1 MPRLASVYP
10 VECRSMWTCTEN
22 GSPAA
27 SPARSIMRPIP
38 IRPNGWPRSLMN
50 TQAHPVS
57 LLLPLQQLE
66 TVHLIAL
73 EVMDAIS
80 AALEPAHDDGPR
92 SVASW
97 ARAICS
103 PKQSTATKRRLC
115 FSVWLKSKAI
125 SPERSLR
132 ENRRRYSP
140 KPSQIGQGHRGL
152 AAEAPEVGPWLGN
165 WPRRA
170 GASLHLHLLGTA

>member
-1 MPRLASVYP
+1 MPEVMLKPARIHAAPRQRVSSRMPQHVDVYRERQPSSLASPFYHASDTHTA
-10 VECRSMWTCTEN
+10 EWLAALIDEH
-22 GSPAA
+22 A
-27 SPARSIMRPIP
+27 SP
-38 IRPNGWPRSLMN
+38 LD
-50 TQAHPVS
+50 PVS

-80 AALEPAHDDGPR
+80 AALEPARDEGPR

-103 PKQSTATKRRLC
+103 PKQSTATKRRLW

-140 KPSQIGQGHRGL
+140 KPSQI
-152 AAEAPEVGPWLGN
+152 
-165 WPRRA
+165 
-170 GASLHLHLLGTA
+170 

>member
-1 MPRLASVYP
+1 MPRPASVYP

-27 SPARSIMRPIP
+27 SPDASDTHTAEWLAALIDEHASP
-38 IRPNGWPRSLMN
+38 LD
-50 TQAHPVS
+50 PVS

-80 AALEPAHDDGPR
+80 AALEPARDDGPR

-103 PKQSTATKRRLC
+103 PKQSTATKRRLW

-140 KPSQIGQGHRGL
+140 KPSQI
-152 AAEAPEVGPWLGN
+152 
-165 WPRRA
+165 
-170 GASLHLHLLGTA
+170 

>member
-1 MPRLASVYP
+1 MPEVMLKPARIHAAPRQRVSSRMPQHVDVYRERQPSSLASPSICVRYP
-10 VECRSMWTCTEN
+10 SAEWLAALIDEH
-22 GSPAA
+22 A
-27 SPARSIMRPIP
+27 SP
-38 IRPNGWPRSLMN
+38 LD
-50 TQAHPVS
+50 PVS

-80 AALEPAHDDGPR
+80 AALEPARDDGPR

-103 PKQSTATKRRLC
+103 PKQSTATKRRLW

-140 KPSQIGQGHRGL
+140 KPSQI
-152 AAEAPEVGPWLGN
+152 
-165 WPRRA
+165 
-170 GASLHLHLLGTA
+170 